1 MKLSKLNLVSE
12 RMSGRQHWQSR
23 LVLPSA
29 GCFMALLAGAAER
42 RCCRLFQFTVQVD
55 TSAIGSSASNLA
67 REVKATLEPSLR
79 ANFASEIGTG
89 DRSAPR
95 LVVRITSVTVQ
106 SVPEFGGRGEGGS
119 NTDYME
125 GEALVVDRSGAI
137 IQRYPMLSALNN
149 QVNAW
154 YLPDFER
161 KRIAALS
168 NHYAYWLKR
177 QLPSK

>member
-1 MKLSKLNLVSE
+1 MNARGLGKRFAAV
-12 RMSGRQHWQSR
+12 
-23 LVLPSA
+23 A
-29 GCFMALLAGAAER
+29 GALAALLAASASAQAGSS
-42 RCCRLFQFTVQVD
+42 FSSVFVD
-55 TSAIGSSASNLA
+55 TSAIGSSGSNLA

-79 ANFASEIGTG
+79 ASFVDAVHPG
-89 DRSAPR
+89 DRNAPR
-95 LVVRITSVTVQ
+95 LVVRITGVTVQ
-106 SVPEFGGRGEGGS
+106 SLPEFGGRGGEGGT

-125 GEALVVDRSGAI
+125 GEALVVDRGGVI

-154 YLPDFER
+154 YLPDYER

-177 QLPSK
+177 QLPNQ